1 MGEHGQGGNARNDIA
16 ALLPTQ
22 QPVHIVTLRGPA
34 GERRFPVDLIR
45 DEVQPLPSA
54 TWVAFLGD
62 DLGEPPAYA
71 VDLLR
76 RLARWRCPWLA
87 QASLRF
93 GEKPQLIKLARQSN
107 CRALLFDGSLISQ
120 HYLSTES
127 AALPEQV
134 SHLTQSLRRLA
145 DNGIFSIVHFVF
157 GYDTDDEGV
166 FERTA
171 RFCMDARIGLPLFSV
186 FTPQPGTA
194 LWTALEKDGRLLHQ
208 ACSRYDGSQVVFQ
221 PKLMTPEALT
231 NGLYWTRQRVY
242 SPGAIWRRV
251 FSRRRYLFQHVLTN
265 YQQLRLFKHEPRGIY
280 TEAMQLLQQLAR
292 PIPVREQASFI
303 STLKDAVGERRR
315 QLHGALLRVG
325 AIRDE
330 RLRALTLK
338 LGGVLDASSAKE
350 VLQRIQQAIRAGH
363 HKIVLDLKGL
373 ELVSQTVITRFLEE
387 NAQSLMA
394 LREHVVFRHLGAA
407 LDAIKANLGGV
418 LPNAELFELV
428 TEEA

>member
-1 MGEHGQGGNARNDIA
+1 M
-16 ALLPTQ
+16 
-22 QPVHIVTLRGPA
+22 
-34 GERRFPVDLIR
+34 
-45 DEVQPLPSA
+45 
-54 TWVAFLGD
+54 
-62 DLGEPPAYA
+62 
-71 VDLLR
+71 
-76 RLARWRCPWLA
+76 
-87 QASLRF
+87 
-93 GEKPQLIKLARQSN
+93 
-107 CRALLFDGSLISQ
+107 
-120 HYLSTES
+120 
-127 AALPEQV
+127 
-134 SHLTQSLRRLA
+134 
-145 DNGIFSIVHFVF
+145 
-157 GYDTDDEGV
+157 
-166 FERTA
+166 
-171 RFCMDARIGLPLFSV
+171 
-186 FTPQPGTA
+186 
-194 LWTALEKDGRLLHQ
+194 
-208 ACSRYDGSQVVFQ
+208 
-221 PKLMTPEALT
+221 
-231 NGLYWTRQRVY
+231 
-242 SPGAIWRRV
+242 
-251 FSRRRYLFQHVLTN
+251 LTN
-265 YQQLRLFKHEPRGIY
+265 YQQRRLFKHEPRGIY

>member
-1 MGEHGQGGNARNDIA
+1 MMGEHGQGGNARNDIA

-171 RFCMDARIGLPLFSV
+171 RFCMDA
-186 FTPQPGTA
+186 
-194 LWTALEKDGRLLHQ
+194 
-208 ACSRYDGSQVVFQ
+208 
-221 PKLMTPEALT
+221 
-231 NGLYWTRQRVY
+231 
-242 SPGAIWRRV
+242 
-251 FSRRRYLFQHVLTN
+251 
-265 YQQLRLFKHEPRGIY
+265 
-280 TEAMQLLQQLAR
+280 
-292 PIPVREQASFI
+292 
-303 STLKDAVGERRR
+303 
-315 QLHGALLRVG
+315 
-325 AIRDE
+325 
-330 RLRALTLK
+330 
-338 LGGVLDASSAKE
+338 
-350 VLQRIQQAIRAGH
+350 
-363 HKIVLDLKGL
+363 
-373 ELVSQTVITRFLEE
+373 
-387 NAQSLMA
+387 
-394 LREHVVFRHLGAA
+394 
-407 LDAIKANLGGV
+407 
-418 LPNAELFELV
+418 
-428 TEEA
+428 